1 MLGVTSPKSAPGG
14 LARVLGLGDLIFIV
28 LGTVIGSGIFIVPG
42 TVLRHVGGRLDLS
55 LAVWVGGGIL
65 SLLGALTY
73 GELGAMAPEAGGIY
87 VYIRDAFGR
96 LPAFL
101 YGWTFFFVVASGSVA
116 TLAVASTGYLK
127 QLIPLSPAVTLL
139 IPVGLI
145 AACTLLNVRG
155 TKQSARVQT
164 WTTAAKALAIAGIGV
179 ALLLAPPAP
188 SAIQASQLPPVST
201 ADLLAGVG
209 LAMVAT
215 LWAYEGWQY
224 VTFSAGETRDP
235 QRIFPLGIAIG
246 TGAVVALY
254 LLANAAYVHTLGAA
268 GVAASDRVA
277 ADAMTAVF
285 GPMAGRAVAVLVE
298 LAIISALNS
307 VILTSPRVFY
317 AMARDRLFFRRLA
330 DVHPRFG
337 TPAFAIIAGSVWAA
351 VLAVSGT
358 YEQLLTYV
366 ILTAWIFYA
375 VGACT
380 VFWYRRNRPDIPR
393 PFRVPGYPVTPA
405 LFVLAALGVEA
416 FTMVAH
422 PGWAAIWGGTLLV
435 GTGAYFVWRRWS
447 PPIASDGPAA

>member
-1 MLGVTSPKSAPGG
+1 MLGVTSPKNAPTG

-28 LGTVIGSGIFIVPG
+28 LGAVIGSGIFIVPG
-42 TVLRHVGGRLDLS
+42 TVLRQVGGRLDVS
-55 LAVWVGGGIL
+55 LAVWVVGGIL

-116 TLAVASTGYLK
+116 TLAVASVGYLK
-127 QLIPLSPAVTLL
+127 QLVPLSPVMARLVPVLL
-139 IPVGLI
+139 IAI
-145 AACTLLNVRG
+145 CTLINVRG
-155 TKQSARVQT
+155 TKQSARVQA
-164 WTTAAKALAIAGIGV
+164 WTTTAKTLAIVAFSL
-179 ALLLAPPAP
+179 ALLFVGRAHAVEAAPLAPP
-188 SAIQASQLPPVST
+188 SAQDP
-201 ADLLAGVG
+201 LAGAG
-209 LAMVAT
+209 LAMVAV

-224 VTFSAGETRDP
+224 VTFSAGEARDP

-268 GVAASDRVA
+268 GVAGSDRVA
-277 ADAMTAVF
+277 ADAMTAAF
-285 GPMAGRAVAVLVE
+285 GPNAGRAVAVLVE
-298 LAIISALNS
+298 LSIFSALNS

-317 AMARDRLFFRRLA
+317 AMARDQLFFRRLA
-330 DVHPRFG
+330 EVHPKFG
-337 TPAFAIIAGSVWAA
+337 TPAFAIIAGSVWAT

-366 ILTAWIFYA
+366 ILTGWIFYA

-380 VFWYRRNRPDIPR
+380 LYWYRRNRPDLPR

-405 LFVLAALGVEA
+405 LFVLAALSVEG

-422 PGWAAIWGGTLLV
+422 PGWAAIWAGTLLV
-435 GTGAYFVWRRWS
+435 GTGAYFAWRRWS
-447 PPIASDGPAA
+447 